1 MPKAR
6 VRDVSHGPDVPS
18 LFRDQFHQVSLQM
31 NEPPS
36 FSMVLDDPGL
46 VSGSFSRPSF
56 RSILFAIAF
65 TCFGLTFGNLKMYA
79 LKV

>member
-56 RSILFAIAF
+56 RSILVATAS
-65 TCFGLTFGNLKMYA
+65 TCFELTFGNLKMYA